1 MWIEKVRFYKG
12 LCPLGSPVGNV
23 GAIHESPVLNVD
35 KRGKVFFKGLLP
47 LGIPVRKGKLFMRR
61 YDDAEKDY

>member
-35 KRGKVFFKGLLP
+35 RKGEVFLRGFHP
-47 LGIPVRKGKLFMRR
+47 LGYLMGKGDVIWMM
-61 YDDAEKDY
+61 